1 MSAVMTKEFR
11 FHAPTQVQFGV
22 GVARKLGAQARRLG
36 VRHAFLV
43 TDAGLAHTEMAHAAT
58 RSLAEAGLGV
68 TPYSDVAPDPDIA
81 SIHRGAAALGASGA
95 DGVVALGG
103 GSAMDTAK
111 AVAVLAAGGGDSI
124 EDYFVPGARRPI
136 PTLPPLV
143 CLPTTAGTG
152 SEVTPI
158 AVVTDPA
165 RGVKRTLVSPRIAP
179 ALALVDPTLTL
190 SLPPRLTAST
200 GMDALAHAVEAMTST
215 AANPVSDALALA
227 AVDLVGRY
235 LVRAVEHGDDLE
247 ARTGMSLAALMGG
260 QAFPGALPHLGHAV
274 GHALGTAYHL
284 PHGLACAV
292 ALPAILAFIQPAVED
307 PLRRIAVAL
316 TVNGI
321 GGGTGGGE
329 GTSPLRD
336 APTMVAALYER
347 IGLPRL
353 GQALGVGPSELP
365 HLADLTLQETDM
377 LSRAPVKPTRDE
389 WIGIFERS
397 L

>member
-1 MSAVMTKEFR
+1 MSELTKEFR

-22 GVARKLGAQARRLG
+22 GVARKLGAQAKRLG
-36 VRHAFLV
+36 IGHAFLV
-43 TDAGLAHTEMAHAAT
+43 TDAGLVDSEMAHAT
-58 RSLAEAGLGV
+58 SRSLVEAGLSV

-81 SIHRGAAALGASGA
+81 SIQRGAAALRASGA

-103 GSAMDTAK
+103 GSAIDTAK

-124 EDYFVPGARRPI
+124 EDYFAPGARRPI

-152 SEVTPI
+152 AEVTGI
-158 AVVTDPA
+158 AVVTDPT
-165 RGVKRTLVSPRIAP
+165 RGIKRTLVSPRVAP
-179 ALALVDPTLTL
+179 ALALVDPVLTLT
-190 SLPPRLTAST
+190 LPPRLTAST

-215 AANPVSDALALA
+215 AANPISDALALA

-235 LVRAVEHGDDLE
+235 LVRAVEQGADLE
-247 ARTGMSLAALMGG
+247 ARTGMSLAALLGG

-292 ALPAILAFIQPAVED
+292 ALPAILDFIQPEVEP
-307 PLRRIAVAL
+307 PLQRIAAAL
-316 TVNGI
+316 GVTPPIPPVY
-321 GGGTGGGE
+321 GGE
-329 GTSPLRD
+329 TRGGESST
-336 APTMVAALYER
+336 AEQIAALYQR

-353 GQALGVGPSELP
+353 GQALGVGPDDLP
-365 HLADLTLQETDM
+365 RLADLTLQETDM
-377 LSRAPVKPTRDE
+377 LSRAPRRPTRDE
-389 WIGIFERS
+389 WMGIFERS